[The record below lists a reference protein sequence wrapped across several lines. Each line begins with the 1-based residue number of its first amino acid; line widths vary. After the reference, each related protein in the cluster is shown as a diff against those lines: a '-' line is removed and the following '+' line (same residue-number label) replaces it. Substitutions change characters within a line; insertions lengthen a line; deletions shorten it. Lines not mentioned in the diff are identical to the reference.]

1 MGGKKVKNY
10 PSLKKLHTETGNLHR
25 DMMFNHRFYTATNL
39 EQIINFGL
47 FWDTLGVKKG
57 QKVPISLNVA
67 HPPTPP
73 PPPIPEAA
81 SLQDNFSWEIRTH
94 IQ

>member
-1 MGGKKVKNY
+1 
-10 PSLKKLHTETGNLHR
+10 
-25 DMMFNHRFYTATNL
+25 MMFNHRFHTATNL

-67 HPPTPP
+67 HPPP